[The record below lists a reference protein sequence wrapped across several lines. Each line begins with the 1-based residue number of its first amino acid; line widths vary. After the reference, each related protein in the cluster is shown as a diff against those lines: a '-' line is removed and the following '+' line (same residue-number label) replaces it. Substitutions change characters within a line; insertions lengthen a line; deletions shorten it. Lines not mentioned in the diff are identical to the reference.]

1 VVGVNHSTT
10 PIAFREKL
18 AISAGQLGDALIS
31 LRRYVRHG
39 VILSTCNRTEVYAMD
54 SEGHSAKQASIDFL
68 KAQTNISEADLQLYI
83 YVHKDKEAI
92 EHLFRVAS
100 GLDSM
105 IIGEFEILGQA
116 GRALETAEKMRMV
129 HLPLRNL
136 FRNAIRIA
144 RRVRT
149 ETLISRNALSISSV
163 AVDLAT
169 RIVGNLG
176 SCRILVIGAG
186 EAGRLVAKAAKER
199 GAHQIAVISRSEERA
214 SALAA
219 ALGGRAVALG
229 NLRDELAAS
238 DILISCTGAPHTVLG
253 VDFTDE
259 TMRARPE
266 RPLAIIDIAVP
277 RDVEPGVE
285 RISGVFL
292 YNIDDLI
299 EVSDSNRGQRE
310 EEIGRAQLIIDAEV
324 EKFCF
329 WWTTLE
335 VRPTV
340 SALTRKAEEIRRRQ
354 LNMTVGKLTGLS
366 DEERD
371 ALDAMTRAIVKKILH
386 EPIQCIKKNADKSE
400 GYNQLIRELFR
411 LDGEKPE

>member
-18 AISAGQLGDALIS
+18 AISAGQLGDSLTS
-31 LRRYVRHG
+31 LRRYMRHG
-39 VILSTCNRTEVYAMD
+39 VILSTCNRTEVYAVD
-54 SEGHSAKQASIDFL
+54 SKGHSAQQASIDFL
-68 KAQTNISEADLQLYI
+68 KAHTNISDADLQLYI
-83 YVHKDKEAI
+83 YVHKDREAI

-105 IIGEFEILGQA
+105 IIGEYEILGQV
-116 GRALETAEKMRMV
+116 GRALETVEKMRMV
-129 HLPLRNL
+129 DLPLRNL
-136 FRNAIRIA
+136 FRNAVRVA
-144 RRVRT
+144 RRVRN

-163 AVDLAT
+163 AVELAT
-169 RIVGNLG
+169 RVVGNLDN
-176 SCRILVIGAG
+176 CKILVIGAG
-186 EAGRLVAKAAKER
+186 EAGRLVTKAAKER

-214 SALAA
+214 STLAA
-219 ALGGRAVALG
+219 TLGGRAVALS

-238 DILISCTGAPHTVLG
+238 DIVISCTGAPHTVLD
-253 VDFTDE
+253 VDFTE
-259 TMRARPE
+259 EAMRARPE
-266 RPLAIIDIAVP
+266 RPLVIIDIAVP
-277 RDVEPGVE
+277 RDVEPGVG

-299 EVSDSNRGQRE
+299 EISELNRGQRE
-310 EEIGRAQLIIDAEV
+310 EEVGQAQSIIDAEV
-324 EKFCF
+324 DKFRS
-329 WWTTLE
+329 WWATLE
-335 VRPTV
+335 VRPAV
-340 SALTRKAEEIRRRQ
+340 SALTKKAEEIRRRQ
-354 LNMTVGKLTGLS
+354 LNMTIGKLPGLS

-386 EPIQCIKKNADKSE
+386 EPIQYIKKNADKGE